1 MLLFQAQPPPF
12 KAERKAVNPVTIWSA
27 TFAQN
32 PNGRVRSTTPVLT
45 NRKPPFARDRTCRCN
60 RELAGF
66 FSTLSGDSLNP
77 CHRRLRKSRPTR
89 RVNRDSRTTKK
100 IRLDRN
106 GIGSAICLDARLI
119 LGTVHAR
126 RLRSITSREVGC
138 TIDHRVQGNSVVRGD
153 FIFRFYTSLFFSF

>member
-1 MLLFQAQPPPF
+1 MLLFQAQHPHF
-12 KAERKAVNPVTIWSA
+12 KAERKAVNSVTIWSA

-66 FSTLSGDSLNP
+66 FLLPSLGLSGDSLNP

-89 RVNRDSRTTKK
+89 RVNRDLRTTKK

-106 GIGSAICLDARLI
+106 GIGSAICFDARLI

-126 RLRSITSREVGC
+126 RLREYNVP
-138 TIDHRVQGNSVVRGD
+138 RGWL
-153 FIFRFYTSLFFSF
+153 YT